1 MFPETSQLSAQCIL
15 PPVIYDVPRLSL
27 PFLSFLA
34 HSPIPTRWFLSS
46 CPFFIVLSVAPDFRL
61 LALVEHLHPLFSQIS
76 SVRWSD
82 ARPSRSLYFPAH
94 STSSVRKEFRS
105 SLMIPD
111 WQMKP
116 AYCTDF
122 KNKTRFGRK
131 RSDYVL
137 RFLHLKCS
145 SCYIIILRQKCNSWF
160 ETLNWTYSFIS
171 YISFHILINN
181 LFKRKIV

>member
-1 MFPETSQLSAQCIL
+1 MFPETSQSSAQCIL

-61 LALVEHLHPLFSQIS
+61 LALVEHLHPLLSQIS

-94 STSSVRKEFRS
+94 STSSVRKEFES

-122 KNKTRFGRK
+122 KNKTRFRRK
-131 RSDYVL
+131 GSDDVL

-145 SCYIIILRQKCNSWF
+145 SCYIIILLHFKSVTADLKLWIEHIVLYRMY
-160 ETLNWTYSFIS
+160 LFIS
-171 YISFHILINN
+171 
-181 LFKRKIV
+181 